1 MVYSYAVT
9 TTQPAA
15 AKRSPPPPTH
25 APAAADAGM
34 LLVCLIWGTNYS
46 VVKYALAM
54 MPPLAF
60 TAARFAISSVL
71 LAAILRWREGKIY
84 VPRELWMPMVL
95 LGILGNTAYQ
105 IAFTLGLAHTTAT
118 NSSLIISTMPTIVV
132 LFGAVFGIE
141 RPTPRMVLGVL
152 LGTGGVILVIAA
164 KGVAFSRSHLLGDL
178 ISVAALFCWAG
189 YALGVRRYLQGASP
203 LSVTAIT
210 CLTGTP
216 GLILAGIPELAGL
229 QWSALPAAVWGA
241 LLYASVL
248 SLVLAYFIW
257 NTNVQRVGTG
267 RTSIYMCVT
276 PLVAA
281 GAAWVLL
288 GERPV
293 PLQGVGAAMI
303 FAGVLLAR
311 R

>member
-1 MVYSYAVT
+1 VDYSYSVT

-15 AKRSPPPPTH
+15 TRSAQPPAH
-25 APAAADAGM
+25 APASADAGM

-60 TAARFAISSVL
+60 TAARFAISSVV

-132 LFGAVFGIE
+132 LFGAIFGIE
-141 RPTPRMVLGVL
+141 RPTPKMVLGVL

-164 KGVAFSRSHLLGDL
+164 KGIAISRSHLVGDL

-189 YALGVRRYLQGASP
+189 YTLGVRRYLRGVSP
-203 LSVTAIT
+203 LSVTTIT

-216 GLILAGIPELAGL
+216 GLILAGLPELAAL
-229 QWSALPAAVWGA
+229 QWNAIPAGAWGA
-241 LLYASVL
+241 LLYASIL
-248 SLVLAYFIW
+248 SLVVAYFIW
-257 NTNVQRVGTG
+257 NTNVQRVGTS

-281 GAAWVLL
+281 CAAWVLL

-293 PLQGVGAAMI
+293 PLQGVGAALI